1 MIGKGL
7 ADKALKGG
15 LDQVK
20 TVLESIHAHLE
31 IQTRVLI
38 RIQKQQLD
46 KLSVEEDE
54 VEEIINRYQEL
65 VR

>member
-38 RIQKQQLD
+38 RIQQHQIGQSNLT
-46 KLSVEEDE
+46 EDE
-54 VEEIINRYQEL
+54 VEKIMDKYQEI